1 MCDYARASNTLGLA
15 AEAVASGPATVA
27 PPSFDGQ
34 GWLVVIN
41 LAIMT
46 AACPLATM
54 MVVDLA
60 RRAWARRR
68 EDRSA
73 HPVTIWRLTI
83 LCFAAGIALRSGAE
97 AATLWGWDPLD
108 PAGTGAFL
116 FAKRLIDP
124 VAMLFGLTGL
134 TLSYLSARGIVEQL
148 RKRPFPID
156 FWASLPMLRQPAAIV
171 VLCGVAAVGV
181 VVTR

>member
-1 MCDYARASNTLGLA
+1 MNETIGLA

-27 PPSFDGQ
+27 PPSFDGH
-34 GWLVVIN
+34 GWLVVLN

-46 AACPLATM
+46 AACVLATM

-68 EDRSA
+68 EDRVS

-83 LCFAAGIALRSGAE
+83 LCFASGIALRSGAE
-97 AATLWGWDPLD
+97 AVTLWGWDPLD
-108 PAGTGAFL
+108 PVGTGASL
-116 FAKRLIDP
+116 FAKRLVDP
-124 VAMLFGLTGL
+124 IAMLFGLTGL
-134 TLSYLSARGIVEQL
+134 TLSYLSARGIVWQL

-156 FWASLPMLRQPAAIV
+156 FWASLPMLRGPTWIILLCAIAAT
-171 VLCGVAAVGV
+171 GV